1 MRELIFLTALLI
13 SAAVGWIS
21 CSILTGYQL
30 GRIRIETWRE
40 AKRHYAK
47 QAPSDCQSQI

>member
-1 MRELIFLTALLI
+1 MHPLFFLAALLI
-13 SAAVGWIS
+13 ATAVGWIS

-40 AKRHYAK
+40 AKQHYAK
-47 QAPSDCQSQI
+47 KANLQ